1 MTEDVSLNVEAM
13 RQMARDKFFKSHKKR
28 RTLRELSFRELIEA
42 SVPNWLIIV
51 AFALFLLS
59 APHTVR
65 MFNMLTPGFGGA
77 GVLLCE
83 FGLLYIAFRRR
94 MEMKINGKLPLPM
107 WGLLV
112 LLFITAVIVNGAGA
126 LLAVI
131 DATGTQDLSM
141 SMLLDKLSTMSVVS
155 QVGLSLVPFI
165 AFIIPIGSAIA
176 GEGLASFVLEGKQSD
191 ADLITEWTETEQ
203 LETYHIAYSYLVQ
216 QGMNARDAKRKAGS
230 SVKNYFAEQGK
241 STLSVDNERT
251 VKRQSVKPETRQRR
265 ADAKTAVRKYFS
277 ENPADVLKPSRQI
290 EKVTGISRTVI
301 NKVQREMKAEMG
313 LDPEDTQPAENE
325 SAEVN

>member
-13 RQMARDKFFKSHKKR
+13 RQAARDKFFKSHRNKR
-28 RTLRELSFRELIEA
+28 KLRELSFRELIEA

-51 AFALFLLS
+51 ALALFLLS

-107 WGLLV
+107 WGLLA
-112 LLFITAVIVNGAGA
+112 LLFMTAVIVNGAGA

-141 SMLLDKLSTMSVVS
+141 QMIMERLSTMSVVS
-155 QVGLSLVPFI
+155 QVGLVLVPFV
-165 AFIIPIGSAIA
+165 ALIIPIGSAIA

-203 LETYHIAYSYLVQ
+203 LETYHIAFSYLVQ

-230 SVKNYFAEQGK
+230 AVKNYFADQGK
-241 STLSVDNERT
+241 SIASTDNERT
-251 VKRQSVKPETRQRR
+251 PKRQVVRTATRQRR
-265 ADAKTAVRKYFS
+265 ADAKSAARKYIQ
-277 ENPADVLKPSRQI
+277 ENPETVHKPSRQI
-290 EKVTGISRTVI
+290 EKVTGISRSVI
-301 NKVQREMKAEMG
+301 HKVQQELKAEWG
-313 LDPEDTQPAENE
+313 IDPEDTQPAETDI
-325 SAEVN
+325 AEV